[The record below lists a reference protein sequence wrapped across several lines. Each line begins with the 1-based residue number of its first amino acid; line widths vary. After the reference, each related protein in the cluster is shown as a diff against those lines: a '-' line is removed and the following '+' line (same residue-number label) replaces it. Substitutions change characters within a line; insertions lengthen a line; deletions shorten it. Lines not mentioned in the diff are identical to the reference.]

1 MHILPNITRVERK
14 DIMHEADITEFI
26 TGIILLTAGCIDSDG
41 CFCRGYGNAD
51 GMPELCA

>member
-26 TGIILLTAGCIDSDG
+26 TGIILLAAGCIDSDG
-41 CFCRGYGNAD
+41 CFCRGYGNTD